1 MENELT
7 VKEVIPGIY
16 LMDEMHHATG
26 YFVIGEEKVLV
37 IDTMNGFTDI
47 MSVIRGITDKPVVV
61 VNTHGHG
68 DHTFGNVYFDEAYI
82 NPKDLELAEEMCA
95 IPEFV
100 EACSKHGMSMPPFKA
115 INEGDIIDLGG
126 RTLEVFELPGHT
138 PGSIVLLLREDRVLF
153 TGDAINHHLWL
164 QLDGCLPLP
173 ECVKALDRLMFLED
187 RADYILH
194 GHARDKDDIS
204 LMRCMRN
211 GIEEICDGKT
221 AEDKP
226 YKWFDGED
234 MQHAFSLV
242 EGKQY
247 STEDSVICYRK

>member
-1 MENELT
+1 M
-7 VKEVIPGIY
+7 PGIY

-61 VNTHGHG
+61 VNTHGHS
-68 DHTFGNVYFDEAYI
+68 DHIFGNVYFDEAHI
-82 NPKDLELAEEMCA
+82 NPKDLKLAEEMCA
-95 IPEFV
+95 
-100 EACSKHGMSMPPFKA
+100 
-115 INEGDIIDLGG
+115 
-126 RTLEVFELPGHT
+126 
-138 PGSIVLLLREDRVLF
+138 
-153 TGDAINHHLWL
+153 
-164 QLDGCLPLP
+164 LP
-173 ECVKALDRLMFLED
+173 ECVKALERLMFLED
-187 RADYILH
+187 RADFILH
-194 GHARDKDDIS
+194 GHAPDKDDIS

-221 AEDKP
+221 SDDKP
-226 YKWFDGED
+226 YKWFGGED
-234 MQHAFSLV
+234 MQHEFALV

>member
-1 MENELT
+1 
-7 VKEVIPGIY
+7 
-16 LMDEMHHATG
+16 MHHATG
-26 YFVIGEEKVLV
+26 YFVIGEEKVCV

-68 DHTFGNVYFDEAYI
+68 DHIFGNVYFDEAHI
-82 NPKDLELAEEMCA
+82 NPKDLKLAEEMCA

-100 EACSKHGMSMPPFKA
+100 EACAKYGMSMPPFKA
-115 INEGDIIDLGG
+115 IKEGDIIDLGG
-126 RTLEVFELPGHT
+126 RTLEVFELPGHM

-153 TGDAINHHLWL
+153 TGDAVNHHLWL
-164 QLDGCLPLP
+164 QLDGCSPLP

-187 RADYILH
+187 RADFILH
-194 GHARDKDDIS
+194 GHAPDKDDIL

-234 MQHAFSLV
+234 MQHEFALV

>member
-7 VKEVIPGIY
+7 VKEVMPGIY

-26 YFVIGEEKVLV
+26 YFVIGDEKVCV

-68 DHTFGNVYFDEAYI
+68 DHIFGNVYFDEAYI
-82 NPKDLELAEEMCA
+82 NPKDLKLAEEMSA

-100 EACSKHGMSMPPFKA
+100 EACAKYGMSMPPFKE
-115 INEGDIIDLGG
+115 IKEGDIIDLGG

-153 TGDAINHHLWL
+153 TGDAVNHHLWL
-164 QLDGCLPLP
+164 QLDGCSPLP

-187 RADYILH
+187 RADFILH
-194 GHARDKDDIS
+194 GHAPDKDDIS
-204 LMRCMRN
+204 LMRCMRD
-211 GIEEICDGKT
+211 GIQEICDGKT
-221 AEDKP
+221 SDDKP
-226 YKWFDGED
+226 YKWFGGED
-234 MQHAFSLV
+234 MQHEFALV

-247 STEDSVICYRK
+247 STQDSVICYRK

>member
-1 MENELT
+1 M
-7 VKEVIPGIY
+7 PGIY

-47 MSVIRGITDKPVVV
+47 MSVIRGITDKPAVV

-68 DHTFGNVYFDEAYI
+68 DHIFGNVYFDEAHI
-82 NPKDLELAEEMCA
+82 NPKDLKLAEEMCA

-100 EACSKHGMSMPPFKA
+100 EACAKYGMSMPPFKE
-115 INEGDIIDLGG
+115 IKEGDIIDLGG

-153 TGDAINHHLWL
+153 TGDAVNHHLWL
-164 QLDGCLPLP
+164 QLDGCSPLP

-187 RADYILH
+187 RADLSFTDTRRI
-194 GHARDKDDIS
+194 RTIS
-204 LMRCMRN
+204 R
-211 GIEEICDGKT
+211 
-221 AEDKP
+221 
-226 YKWFDGED
+226 
-234 MQHAFSLV
+234 
-242 EGKQY
+242 
-247 STEDSVICYRK
+247 